1 MVNAW
6 PDRRRGTSTLGC
18 LLTLAVFVAAA
29 YYGVHIGGVYLRFY
43 QLKDDMQ
50 QQARFASQFTDEA
63 IRARLLAQADSL
75 LGQTPKLTIE
85 RGGRPYS
92 ITIQA
97 EYTESVDLPL
107 FKHTFLLR
115 PKAVEPL

>member
-1 MVNAW
+1 MVSSR
-6 PDRRRGTSTLGC
+6 PHRRGASSLGC
-18 LLTLAVFVAAA
+18 LVTLALFVAAV

-43 QLKDDMQ
+43 QLKDDME

-63 IRARLLAQADSL
+63 IRMRLLAQADSL
-75 LGQTPKLTIE
+75 LGQTPKLVIE
-85 RGGRPYS
+85 RGGRPNH
-92 ITIQA
+92 ITIRA

-115 PKAVEPL
+115 PRVEEPL